1 MYWTDWL
8 TTLLDARAVCERYT
22 RTFIVLTFLWRHGTA
37 GFFSCLYAI
46 LIAIYIFEYVY
57 ISFEDF
63 FFLFAFRISI
73 VLFCDEIHRFNDS
86 DWSPQFALDAIFG
99 KEPMKIY
106 GFRWIHGLDSFSL
119 SRLSFLFYD
128 DRFAYLFSILLKCA
142 YVTHTHKQR
151 CAMRINVI
159 PTILSSRVSARNHKT
174 HPMEWLT
181 AEMLSFIIC
190 GMCLYARAPPP
201 ADDDGCLRIS
211 CQLWPH
217 VYNVSECV
225 QVLLA
230 LTHRSARN
238 AMNGNMFL
246 LSIIECHHFNTHN
259 NNKQSTTPAF
269 VLTILSLLVF
279 DGFCPYVISLCVC
292 VGNVGRGGLHIRYIA
307 YILRS
312 PTGMHTHDACIERT
326 RRHPS
331 VSWSYTTPT

>member
-1 MYWTDWL
+1 MVFAGYMVS
-8 TTLLDARAVCERYT
+8 TL
-22 RTFIVLTFLWRHGTA
+22 
-37 GFFSCLYAI
+37 
-46 LIAIYIFEYVY
+46 
-57 ISFEDF
+57 
-63 FFLFAFRISI
+63 
-73 VLFCDEIHRFNDS
+73 
-86 DWSPQFALDAIFG
+86 
-99 KEPMKIY
+99 
-106 GFRWIHGLDSFSL
+106 SL
-119 SRLSFLFYD
+119 SPVFHFYFTMTD
-128 DRFAYLFSILLKCA
+128 LLISSAFCWN
-142 YVTHTHKQR
+142 VLMSHTHKQR

-230 LTHRSARN
+230 LTHRTARN

-259 NNKQSTTPAF
+259 NNKQSTTVV